1 MQKNESGGVPCARE
15 LCYGNTD
22 RTSSEACHADRL
34 TLGRLDS
41 GFRRKE
47 RKNFEAVFQA
57 TNVAGHGLQ
66 KKIPQEREFSLCS
79 RVPAFSSIAMAQK
92 KGALISQRSRKL
104 ATTYSST
111 PDAVPSARAG
121 LTSLFGMGRGG
132 SPLLLSP

>member
-1 MQKNESGGVPCARE
+1 MNIFTRLSTNHCNLWTNHASRHNEVMDVAGYRCAGE
-15 LCYGNTD
+15 LCCGNTGWAA
-22 RTSSEACHADRL
+22 SAACHADRL

-47 RKNFEAVFQA
+47 RKDFEAVFQE
-57 TNVAGHGLQ
+57 TNEAGHGLQ

-104 ATTYSST
+104 AT
-111 PDAVPSARAG
+111 
-121 LTSLFGMGRGG
+121 
-132 SPLLLSP
+132 